1 MSNLRKYIR
10 DIPDFPQPGILF
22 RDIVPLLRDHFD
34 QTLAELTALLC
45 TAEWSRIDA
54 VAGIEA
60 RGFILAAALAAQ
72 HRKGFVPI
80 RKAGKLP
87 PPVVK
92 ADYALEYGT
101 NTIEMQA
108 GSGRLLIVD
117 DVLATGGTMQA
128 AAQLAD
134 QAGYQVSNLI
144 ALIDLNLCPSFTWR
158 DLKVISLITY

>member
-1 MSNLRKYIR
+1 MSSLRKYIR

-22 RDIVPLLRDHFD
+22 RDIVPLLRDHFN
-34 QTLAELTALLC
+34 QTLDELTALLP
-45 TAEWSRIDA
+45 AQEWDRIDA
-54 VAGIEA
+54 IAGIEA
-60 RGFILAAALAAQ
+60 RGFILAAGLAGQ

-101 NTIEMQA
+101 SAIEMQS

-134 QAGYQVSNLI
+134 QAGYQVSNLV
-144 ALIDLNLCPSFTWR
+144 ALIDLNFCPAFTWR
-158 DLKVISLITY
+158 DLRVRSLIKY

>member
-34 QTLAELTALLC
+34 QTLAELTALLSP
-45 TAEWSRIDA
+45 AEWSRIDA

>member
-1 MSNLRKYIR
+1 MSTLRNYIR
-10 DIPDFPQPGILF
+10 DIPDFPQQGIVF
-22 RDIVPLLRDHFD
+22 RDIVPLLRDHFA
-34 QTLAELTALLC
+34 QALAELTALLP
-45 TAEWSRIDA
+45 AGEWNNIHA

-60 RGFILAAALAAQ
+60 RGFILAAGLAAQ

-101 NTIEMQA
+101 SAIEMQSGA
-108 GSGRLLIVD
+108 GRLLIVD

-128 AAQLAD
+128 AAELAA
-134 QAGYQVSNLI
+134 QAGYEVAHLI
-144 ALIDLNLCPSFTWR
+144 ALIDLNLCPAFTWR
-158 DLKVISLITY
+158 DLRVQSLISY